1 MIFTTTLFYHD
12 FISQLFLFLIKFGTT
27 TWIKLRANDNF
38 MKPFITIISFFIT
51 TLCFSQVT
59 TTVQTVIVDSG
70 KYEFKLQVKKD
81 TSDYSKAY
89 RILTNQVKL
98 NPNNA
103 ELRYFLGYTIDKL
116 NSDDGK

>member
-1 MIFTTTLFYHD
+1 
-12 FISQLFLFLIKFGTT
+12 
-27 TWIKLRANDNF
+27 

-98 NPNNA
+98 NPNNDKA
-103 ELRYFLGYTIDKL
+103 KELIKQMTDNFSKNKLPFTSEEVEKYFADFYLQIDK
-116 NSDDGK
+116 NYR